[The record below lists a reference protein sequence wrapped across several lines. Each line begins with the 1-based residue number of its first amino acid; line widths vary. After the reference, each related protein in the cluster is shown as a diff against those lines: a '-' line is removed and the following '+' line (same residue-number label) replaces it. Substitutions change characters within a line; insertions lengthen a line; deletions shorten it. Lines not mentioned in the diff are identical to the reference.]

1 MSAGLKKDDALVIF
15 ALNFLVVKQEKEK
28 NLRLPYEIQEVWPT
42 LIDKWELLVSVSALG
57 GDS

>member
-1 MSAGLKKDDALVIF
+1 MSAGLKKDDALDIF

-42 LIDKWELLVSVSALG
+42 PIDKWELLVSVSALG

>member
-15 ALNFLVVKQEKEK
+15 ALNFLVVKQEKGK
-28 NLRLPYEIQEVWPT
+28 NLGLPYEIQEAWPT
-42 LIDKWELLVSVSALG
+42 PIDKWELLVSVSALG